1 MTAASS
7 MNASSMNEHVLDD
20 SAGDDSTRSRA
31 SGIVDVLDGGIERSP
46 IERLPIERGAVA
58 PSFAERSPVDRQSVD
73 RQGAEP
79 EASDV
84 ASAVEA
90 VSPQAVSHRAMT
102 PRAVPHR
109 AVSHQDEDIEIT
121 TDHGERASASSVDDD
136 TIEVSDDEIETAEPA
151 TYRAS
156 MPSLSS
162 YVPLPASNGS
172 SPPLGP
178 MRSRPPARPSS
189 RPRPSTSSSLPPPR
203 SSRPSGVDPWALAN
217 KTLELSHANAYIV
230 QLQELVAFR
239 DARIIELEDNLAK
252 ARIKHEDLERRLLE
266 RRSSEDGSRRAAV
279 REIAPVVEIDVAD
292 IEGELPAIAETRR
305 ATVHH
310 VSGAGGS
317 GPGLR
322 DAPLSA
328 DAGAGARDRDVD
340 VDRGLPDAERDS
352 NAPTDGGADIVRDA
366 SEDDL
371 QQISGIGPRFEAALR
386 KQGIT
391 RLSQIAAWSEADVRQ
406 VAKALKIPKSR
417 IVKGRWVEV
426 AREVIGTRVA
436 SE

>member
-7 MNASSMNEHVLDD
+7 MNASSMNERVLDD

-46 IERLPIERGAVA
+46 IERLPIERGAVDL
-58 PSFAERSPVDRQSVD
+58 SFAERSPVDRQSVD
-73 RQGAEP
+73 RQGEER

-90 VSPQAVSHRAMT
+90 VSPREVS
-102 PRAVPHR
+102 PR
-109 AVSHQDEDIEIT
+109 DEDIEIT

-162 YVPLPASNGS
+162 YVPLAASNGS
-172 SPPLGP
+172 SPPLGL

-230 QLQELVAFR
+230 RLQELVAFR

-252 ARIKHEDLERRLLE
+252 ARIKLEDLERRLLE

-340 VDRGLPDAERDS
+340 VDRGLPDAERGS
-352 NAPTDGGADIVRDA
+352 NAPTDIVRDA

-386 KQGIT
+386 RQGIT

>member
-73 RQGAEP
+73 RQGVER
-79 EASDV
+79 EASGV

-90 VSPQAVSHRAMT
+90 VSHRAVSHRA
-102 PRAVPHR
+102 
-109 AVSHQDEDIEIT
+109 VSHRDEDIEIT
-121 TDHGERASASSVDDD
+121 TDHGERTSASSVDDD

-162 YVPLPASNGS
+162 YMPLPASNGS
-172 SPPLGP
+172 SPPLGL

-230 QLQELVAFR
+230 RLQELVAFR

-252 ARIKHEDLERRLLE
+252 ARIKLEDLERRLLE

-310 VSGAGGS
+310 TSGADGS

-340 VDRGLPDAERDS
+340 VDRGLADAERGS
-352 NAPTDGGADIVRDA
+352 HAPADGGIDIVRDP